1 MQAPPQSLPGWLERK
16 SLGQGRQ
23 QNHAHPTLPN
33 LADMPFWLGG
43 SWGSQRHW
51 REMSQAASADAAL
64 LATGVSTQEGI
75 SSWGL
80 GGLQVTRTEE
90 MSIPTLP
97 IL

>member
-1 MQAPPQSLPGWLERK
+1 
-16 SLGQGRQ
+16 
-23 QNHAHPTLPN
+23 
-33 LADMPFWLGG
+33 
-43 SWGSQRHW
+43 
-51 REMSQAASADAAL
+51 MSQAASADAAL

-80 GGLQVTRTEE
+80 GGLQVTRAEE